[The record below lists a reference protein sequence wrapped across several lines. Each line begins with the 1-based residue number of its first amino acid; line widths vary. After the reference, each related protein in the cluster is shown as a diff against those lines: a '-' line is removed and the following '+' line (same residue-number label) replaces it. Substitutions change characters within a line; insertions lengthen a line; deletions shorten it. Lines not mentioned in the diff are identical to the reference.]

1 MQKMGFTALTLNSTR
16 TPTSSVTLPRAG
28 DGARRCGF
36 TFNYAR
42 YLRANVHRRG
52 GYEAI
57 NGFCR
62 WLNAQA
68 EQRHLI
74 SAKAVCSIM
83 FPALWTLFLLPN
95 EEGEYSTRGRK
106 ISMDWV
112 LHIKYIYCICIIR
125 GFFLHCTLRFAL
137 PKCNN
142 FTSLNDR
149 WNVTKHSDQGGFH
162 PRFLLQGVEVT
173 PPHNSFPWSEPVE
186 QGEFKEGLQG
196 LLMLL
201 VPPGARGQRVRCQ
214 RLRKA
219 LVTKDEA

>member
-52 GYEAI
+52 VYEAI

-74 SAKAVCSIM
+74 SAEAVCSIM
-83 FPALWTLFLLPN
+83 FPVLWTLFQLPDK
-95 EEGEYSTRGRK
+95 EGEYSTRERK
-106 ISMDWV
+106 TSMDWV
-112 LHIKYIYCICIIR
+112 LHIKYIYYTYVICV
-125 GFFLHCTLRFAL
+125 FFSFTLH
-137 PKCNN
+137 
-142 FTSLNDR
+142 
-149 WNVTKHSDQGGFH
+149 W
-162 PRFLLQGVEVT
+162 
-173 PPHNSFPWSEPVE
+173 
-186 QGEFKEGLQG
+186 G
-196 LLMLL
+196 LLGPSATTSE
-201 VPPGARGQRVRCQ
+201 V
-214 RLRKA
+214 
-219 LVTKDEA
+219 

>member
-112 LHIKYIYCICIIR
+112 LHIKYIYCICIIH
-125 GFFLHCTLRFAL
+125 GFFSSLYTEVCSAQVQQLHKFKWQVKCHKAL
-137 PKCNN
+137 G
-142 FTSLNDR
+142 SRRISSQILAAR
-149 WNVTKHSDQGGFH
+149 SRSH
-162 PRFLLQGVEVT
+162 PSPQLLSMEWT
-173 PPHNSFPWSEPVE
+173 R
-186 QGEFKEGLQG
+186 
-196 LLMLL
+196 
-201 VPPGARGQRVRCQ
+201 GARRI
-214 RLRKA
+214 
-219 LVTKDEA
+219 

>member
-52 GYEAI
+52 VYEAI

-74 SAKAVCSIM
+74 SAEAVCSIM
-83 FPALWTLFLLPN
+83 FLVLWTLFQLPDK
-95 EEGEYSTRGRK
+95 EGEYSTRERK
-106 ISMDWV
+106 TSMDWV
-112 LHIKYIYCICIIR
+112 LHIKYIYYTYVIR
-125 GFFLHCTLRFAL
+125 VFFSFTLH
-137 PKCNN
+137 
-142 FTSLNDR
+142 
-149 WNVTKHSDQGGFH
+149 W
-162 PRFLLQGVEVT
+162 
-173 PPHNSFPWSEPVE
+173 
-186 QGEFKEGLQG
+186 G
-196 LLMLL
+196 LLGPSATTSE
-201 VPPGARGQRVRCQ
+201 V
-214 RLRKA
+214 
-219 LVTKDEA
+219 